1 MRGLGY
7 NYPAGAEHDPSA
19 PWNME
24 DADDCETCNGRGS
37 IGEGDDTEDCP
48 ACFGSG
54 REDRRQQG
62 DGEGV
67 WAGGADH
74 YIITRPPSTPS
85 TCPVTYEASR
95 DAR

>member
-37 IGEGDDTEDCP
+37 IGDGDDTDECP
-48 ACFGSG
+48 ACLGSG
-54 REDRRQQG
+54 REKTRAELRA
-62 DGEGV
+62 EYLEYK
-67 WAGGADH
+67 ADM
-74 YIITRPPSTPS
+74 
-85 TCPVTYEASR
+85 ER
-95 DAR
+95 DEEKV

>member
-37 IGEGDDTEDCP
+37 IGDGDDTDECP
-48 ACFGSG
+48 ACLGSC
-54 REDRRQQG
+54 REKTRAELRA
-62 DGEGV
+62 EYLEYK
-67 WAGGADH
+67 ADM
-74 YIITRPPSTPS
+74 
-85 TCPVTYEASR
+85 ER
-95 DAR
+95 DEEKV